1 MSSAKHPGQIE
12 MVDEET
18 GKRHAVAAASA
29 PPEVAFVGGQAVVRI
44 VKSRRGSEVL
54 LRSFGADGALLSTT
68 VGTTG

>member
-1 MSSAKHPGQIE
+1 
-12 MVDEET
+12 
-18 GKRHAVAAASA
+18 
-29 PPEVAFVGGQAVVRI
+29 VGGQAVVRI